1 MVSERVAVVAA
12 GSVLRGS
19 LRIGRAMAAAAA
31 LVDLLYASLGLADAG
46 PPDRCCGR
54 CSPCARPA
62 RRGAAR
68 PPGRP
73 DDLERLPRPAQPRDR
88 RRGGDAAARVR
99 DRAHYHGLQP
109 AHDRALDDLAA
120 TKRPGPKPATSADI
134 GSDSVIGLLAR
145 ERRRVR
151 AARCQAMAGLVL
163 ERRAPPAE
171 GTLLFVPPG
180 DRRLLLVALPL
191 EVLEHGLGTGEG
203 GLMSCHQR
211 WPAAGPRA
219 ESRLIVA

>member
-1 MVSERVAVVAA
+1 MPSATSARRAVVVSERVAVVAA

-31 LVDLLYASLGLADAG
+31 LVGLLYASLGLADAG

-151 AARCQAMAGLVL
+151 AARCQAMAGLVP
-163 ERRAPPAE
+163 ERR
-171 GTLLFVPPG
+171 
-180 DRRLLLVALPL
+180 R
-191 EVLEHGLGTGEG
+191 
-203 GLMSCHQR
+203 QR
-211 WPAAGPRA
+211 ARFCS
-219 ESRLIVA
+219 SRLAIAACCSSLCRWKCSSTVSGRVREG